1 MSLDGWAAWAEIF
14 GAVAVIASLTFLGFQ
29 VRAYTRDQRQHRRI
43 ETFEIM
49 NTIHDFMSGPS
60 NVSEIFAKAATD
72 YNSLTYAERIRFS
85 NMYSKTFNALELLMG
100 MREDGAISKE
110 ELARFEHYLKAS
122 FNPPMIRH
130 WWKTAA
136 VRDSLTNRV
145 RQRVDSWVKDAE
157 TGSATIIP
165 VEPFDA

>member
-1 MSLDGWAAWAEIF
+1 MPIDQLANYAEVF
-14 GAVAVIASLTFLGFQ
+14 GGLAVIVSLLYLAIQ
-29 VRAYTRDQRQHRRI
+29 VRAHNRDQRQHRRI

-85 NMYSKTFNALELLMG
+85 NMYSKSFNALELLMG

-110 ELARFEHYLKAS
+110 ELARFEFFLKTS

-130 WWKTAA
+130 WWRTAA

-145 RQRVDSWVKDAE
+145 RERVDNWVADAE
-157 TGSATIIP
+157 TGSANTIA